1 MTSTDAPSRATSRRN
16 FLVGGLGLACAG
28 FALVG
33 ARETAIEPLPENTL
47 PRLLPERLG
56 PWQSSTGNGVI
67 VPPESEL
74 SDRTYNEVLVRI
86 YNGPADA
93 VALCLAYG
101 AAQSRD
107 MQLHRP
113 EVCYPAA
120 GFAVV
125 SSRPVQLELPGRPPI
140 SATLL
145 DTQSNVRKEQV
156 LYWTRIGSEFPT
168 APLQQRLAVV
178 TQNLRGRVPDGMLVR
193 ASTVAEGPEAAYPVL
208 SGFLAAMVENS
219 PPRAR
224 ELLLGSA

>member
-1 MTSTDAPSRATSRRN
+1 MTGTDVAPRGTSRRN
-16 FLVGGLGLACAG
+16 FLVGGIGLACAG
-28 FALVG
+28 LALVG
-33 ARETAIEPLPENTL
+33 ARETVIEPLPEGTL
-47 PRLLPERLG
+47 PKLLPERLG
-56 PWQSSTGNGVI
+56 QWQSSTGNGVI

-86 YNGPADA
+86 YNGPVDA

-125 SSRPVQLELPGRPPI
+125 SSRLVQLELPGRPPI
-140 SATLL
+140 SGTLL
-145 DTQSNVRKEQV
+145 DTQSNLRKEQV
-156 LYWTRIGSEFPT
+156 LYWTRIGNEFPT
-168 APLQQRLAVV
+168 APLEQRLAVV

-193 ASTVAEGPEAAYPVL
+193 ASTVAPGPEEAYPVL
-208 SGFLAAMVENS
+208 RNFLVAMVENS
-219 PPRAR
+219 PARAR
-224 ELLLGSA
+224 ELLVGSA